1 MKPIGTRYKRSCRA
15 CPHYSLG
22 RVVWLVTSTA
32 AAPSLLLRQKAAGNS
47 IKNVHS
53 LQKGLPP
60 VKSRDVCVVLAPCN
74 GQDYA
79 AAKRLADNGN
89 TVVLVNG
96 LAKVWMTKPIHIL

>member
-32 AAPSLLLRQKAAGNS
+32 AAPSLLLRQKMAGNS

-96 LAKVWMTKPIHIL
+96 LAKV